1 MGLELLDILDLFGFF
16 RSGEIHACVEGQV
29 CGEEI
34 QEEEHGF
41 VDD

>member
-1 MGLELLDILDLFGFF
+1 MGLELLDILDLLGFF
-16 RSGEIHACVEGQV
+16 RSGEIHACVEGRL